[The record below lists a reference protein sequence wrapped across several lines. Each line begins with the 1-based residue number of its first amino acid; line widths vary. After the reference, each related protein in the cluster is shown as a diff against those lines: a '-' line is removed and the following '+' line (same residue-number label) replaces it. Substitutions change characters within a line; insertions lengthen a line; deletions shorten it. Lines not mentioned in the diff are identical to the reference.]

1 MTTFRG
7 QGGIIQILDNR
18 ITRRGLL
25 KTFRRQNIE
34 LNMWKIAKKKN
45 CLNVAPK
52 SEIMLKFCS
61 KVKKEL
67 KSAGNVK

>member
-1 MTTFRG
+1 MHFHDNIQG

-34 LNMWKIAKKKN
+34 LNMWKIAKKK
-45 CLNVAPK
+45 L
-52 SEIMLKFCS
+52 LKCCAQ
-61 KVKKEL
+61 KAK
-67 KSAGNVK
+67 